1 MSKKESWLTEYC
13 NEHLPDKEW
22 EEFMKNDTVFKPT
35 VRLFMHNF
43 ARNFRRWKPV
53 FTLRMFFQ
61 KVFRKNHISDIETW
75 NSYTYMSKL
84 ILPHLKAYKKEKRF
98 GYPSE
103 FSEYEDTSGRW
114 NSKEEY
120 DQAIKDGTL
129 IGGGYEAWEE
139 ALDKIIFAV
148 EYTVYEAFNEK
159 KLKKLVIDKYGE
171 FPWSDDLQCD
181 YELLRKI
188 ETCVDEGFKLM
199 GIHWRTLWD

>member
-1 MSKKESWLTEYC
+1 MSNKESWLTEYC
-13 NEHLPDKEW
+13 NDHLPEKEW
-22 EEFMKNDTVFKPT
+22 DEYMENNTVFKPT

-43 ARNFRRWKPV
+43 ARNFRGWKPV
-53 FTLRMFFQ
+53 FALRMFFQ
-61 KVFRKNHISDIETW
+61 KVFRKNHICDLETW

-98 GYPSE
+98 GYPSA

-120 DQAIKDGTL
+120 DQAIKDGIM
-129 IGGGYEAWEE
+129 IGGGQDEWEK
-139 ALDKIIFAV
+139 ALDKIIFAA

-159 KLKKLVIDKYGE
+159 KLKKLVLDKFGE
-171 FPWSDDLQCD
+171 YLWTDDDQCN

-188 ETCVDEGFKLM
+188 ENYVEEGFKLM
-199 GIHWRTLWD
+199 GIHWQMLWD